1 MLPDLSLKYERHAVA
16 WFRWKLR
23 NYFANFQAKLTG
35 LEVHTGMGLLITI
48 SLDKT
53 IKVIR
58 LSSMEEVSLIM
69 AGSRKNTRDFEMI
82 SEHFLSEEISNRN
95 TFSTVT
101 HLTQ

>member
-1 MLPDLSLKYERHAVA
+1 MLSAPSRKYVLPDLSLKYERHAVA
-16 WFRWKLR
+16 WIRWKLR

-58 LSSMEEVSLIM
+58 LSSMEEVSLLM
-69 AGSRKNTRDFEMI
+69 ADLRKNIHTRF
-82 SEHFLSEEISNRN
+82 
-95 TFSTVT
+95 
-101 HLTQ
+101 